1 MKTIVSF
8 HGRTAS
14 FSFLKMAHKLQL
26 FVMMFVTLFAASC
39 TDHEVPVMT
48 PASITTLTL
57 FHGNSSTFRVQFSN
71 LGNIPITEYGVVMST
86 GVSGFLRNTPTIDD
100 EVLVF
105 TSPIDLNIKSQ
116 VLNRLFADAN
126 YRAYAKLNN
135 GTIVY
140 GEVLKFRFEPGG

>member
-14 FSFLKMAHKLQL
+14 FSILKKARFLQL
-26 FVMMFVTLFAASC
+26 FALLFVTLFAASC

-48 PASITTLTL
+48 PAKIKTLTL
-57 FHGNSSTFRVQFSN
+57 FHGNSSTFRVQFED
-71 LGNIPITEYGVVMST
+71 LGNIPITEYGVAMST
-86 GVSGFLRNTPTIDD
+86 GVSGFLKNTPTLED